1 VKKILAFLMCFGL
14 LAGMGSAIV
23 GCKTEDKKPEKKDD
37 TTKKTD
43 DTTKKTDDTTKK
55 PDGK

>member
-23 GCKTEDKKPEKKDD
+23 GCKTEEKKTPATTTTDKKDDKKPDEKKPDEKKD
-37 TTKKTD
+37 
-43 DTTKKTDDTTKK
+43 
-55 PDGK
+55 GK

>member
-1 VKKILAFLMCFGL
+1 MKKILAFLMCFGL

-43 DTTKKTDDTTKK
+43 DTTKK